1 MRHRSRKQLRSN
13 VMGVV
18 LQMAAIGMHAIG
30 LCLSLTAGVMLDA
43 RGQAATIG
51 AVYLFVAYTDL
62 IYRPVMQITRQM
74 EDFQRATAGLQR
86 IQEIWR
92 AHSTIL
98 DGNGP
103 NLPPGPLAVACAE
116 VSFRYE
122 PDEEM
127 VLREIF
133 ARPAAGPDPRTPGT
147 YRQREDHLD
156 PPPGAPLRTGERRAH
171 LGGVDLR
178 SSRLSDVRRR
188 VGLVTQD
195 VQIFHASVRD
205 NVTFF
210 DKDVSDT
217 RIEEVLDELGLR
229 GWFSSLPKGLDTIL
243 NMDGT
248 GLSAGEA
255 QLLAMSRVFLRDPG
269 LVILDEASSR
279 LDPATESLLERR
291 WTGSSTRT
299 DGRHCPAHRRQDR
312 RTGGS
317 GYDPGRTATS
327 LKVRWRGNAAA
338 DRPRSSAACWPRGW
352 RRSWRESILETRGER
367 YWYYLWRLLLYRPW
381 LYLLNAVFVIMFS
394 LIDLVP
400 GLIVREVL
408 NSLSGKVPAHAGL
421 WWLIAILFGSTLARM
436 GFLLSHRVSDS
447 LFRFSGESLLRKNL
461 IEGIL
466 RRPGAYALTGSPGEA
481 VSRLTGDVREVLV
494 NLIWINELI
503 GLAVF
508 AVVGIGIMAGIDARI
523 TFLVFLPL
531 VLVVAAANLASA
543 KVLTYRRASRRA
555 AGVVIGFIAE
565 VFGAVQA
572 IKVTAAGEQV
582 AGEFAR
588 LNEVRRKAILKDR
601 LFNEVLVSVFQNA
614 VNLGTGF
621 ILLLAGKAMRA
632 GGFTVGDFSL
642 FVYCLN
648 RVTELTGMAGV
659 FIARYKQ
666 TGVSL
671 ERMRDLIPGAPPAA
685 MVEHGPVYMHGDPPS
700 VPAATETV
708 RDRLVRLTARGL
720 TYHYPG
726 TGRGI
731 EGVDLT
737 LDRGSFTVIAG
748 RIGAGKT
755 TLLRVLLGLLP
766 KEAGEICWNGRAVED
781 PGDYFTPPTSAY
793 TPQVPRLFSESL
805 TG

>member
-1 MRHRSRKQLRSN
+1 
-13 VMGVV
+13 
-18 LQMAAIGMHAIG
+18 
-30 LCLSLTAGVMLDA
+30 
-43 RGQAATIG
+43 
-51 AVYLFVAYTDL
+51 
-62 IYRPVMQITRQM
+62 
-74 EDFQRATAGLQR
+74 
-86 IQEIWR
+86 
-92 AHSTIL
+92 
-98 DGNGP
+98 
-103 NLPPGPLAVACAE
+103 
-116 VSFRYE
+116 
-122 PDEEM
+122 
-127 VLREIF
+127 
-133 ARPAAGPDPRTPGT
+133 
-147 YRQREDHLD
+147 
-156 PPPGAPLRTGERRAH
+156 
-171 LGGVDLR
+171 
-178 SSRLSDVRRR
+178 
-188 VGLVTQD
+188 
-195 VQIFHASVRD
+195 
-205 NVTFF
+205 
-210 DKDVSDT
+210 
-217 RIEEVLDELGLR
+217 
-229 GWFSSLPKGLDTIL
+229 
-243 NMDGT
+243 
-248 GLSAGEA
+248 
-255 QLLAMSRVFLRDPG
+255 
-269 LVILDEASSR
+269 
-279 LDPATESLLERR
+279 
-291 WTGSSTRT
+291 
-299 DGRHCPAHRRQDR
+299 
-312 RTGGS
+312 
-317 GYDPGRTATS
+317 
-327 LKVRWRGNAAA
+327 
-338 DRPRSSAACWPRGW
+338 
-352 RRSWRESILETRGER
+352 
-367 YWYYLWRLLLYRPW
+367 
-381 LYLLNAVFVIMFS
+381 MFS

-481 VSRLTGDVREVLV
+481 VSRLIGDMREVLV

-648 RVTELTGMAGV
+648 RVTELTGMAGI

-805 TG
+805 RDNILMGLPDRGGMLASAIQAAVMEEDVAGMMDGPNTVVGPRGVRLSGGQMQRAAAARMFVRRPELLVFDDLSSALDVETERILWERTFSGQEATCLVVSHRRPALRRAD